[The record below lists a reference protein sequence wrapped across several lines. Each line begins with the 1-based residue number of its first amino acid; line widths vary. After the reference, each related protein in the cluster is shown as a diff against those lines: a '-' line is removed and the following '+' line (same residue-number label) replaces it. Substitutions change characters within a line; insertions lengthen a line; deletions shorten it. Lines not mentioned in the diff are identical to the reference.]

1 MNKSVSFNEEPFGR
15 WGRQMS
21 WTVFMDGVLNNK
33 LLGLIACGPGYG
45 SPPVVSDINV
55 NSCSKSGSEWINL
68 NSVFGKG
75 QSKLRFKIDPLN

>member
-1 MNKSVSFNEEPFGR
+1 MNKSVSFNEEPFVR

-33 LLGLIACGPGYG
+33 LLGLIACGPSYG
-45 SPPVVSDINV
+45 SPAVVSDINV
-55 NSCSKSGSEWINL
+55 NSWSKSGSERINL
-68 NSVFGKG
+68 TSVFSKG